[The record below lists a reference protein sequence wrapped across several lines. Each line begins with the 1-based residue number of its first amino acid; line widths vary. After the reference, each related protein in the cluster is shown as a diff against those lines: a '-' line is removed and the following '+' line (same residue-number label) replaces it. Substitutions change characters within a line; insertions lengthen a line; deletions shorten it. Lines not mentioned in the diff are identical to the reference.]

1 MSRND
6 NPVVIFSTLYIRSSN
21 IALLPPN
28 SLLGIATIIYFFLR
42 CIILDSLCVNHNRI
56 RLTRILYFPR
66 LGPKRPI
73 ELFEFLKKRPP
84 YFSSAILLP
93 PPLYPVPT
101 VNLLRKERTTP
112 WVPWHAETRVEF
124 ERLYDIHTVSKTQS
138 AIYHCLSHLGKK
150 YTSYVPIHR
159 GALLHDYF
167 QIQIHEDELQSSILI
182 DETFSGLAM
191 NFFFASLCKSD
202 CSTLTALSIM
212 FMVICSRPFLPPL
225 FPRQFP

>member
-1 MSRND
+1 MPTAEGYSIIHLSNMFILVHHQL
-6 NPVVIFSTLYIRSSN
+6 PLEIPCFSFT
-21 IALLPPN
+21 
-28 SLLGIATIIYFFLR
+28 TIM
-42 CIILDSLCVNHNRI
+42 
-56 RLTRILYFPR
+56 
-66 LGPKRPI
+66 G
-73 ELFEFLKKRPP
+73 P
-84 YFSSAILLP
+84 YFGVSMYSA
-93 PPLYPVPT
+93 
-101 VNLLRKERTTP
+101 
-112 WVPWHAETRVEF
+112 
-124 ERLYDIHTVSKTQS
+124 
-138 AIYHCLSHLGKK
+138 AIVIDCVTNQRGIWTFNWAHSWGVLGKK

-225 FPRQFP
+225 FPRQFL